1 MGVYLNNKQTS
12 LIQTGALGG
21 IDEVSIGNEN
31 SMEPSQQITSNRR
44 NAVPRKSST
53 FMFNPGIFKFQVID
67 EDQVPTPDCLKQPS
81 SKDKLEA
88 RDIPVPIE
96 KCFQE
101 DSKRLQNLQDSFQ
114 AKVTSESSVN
124 SLSSKQMLP

>member
-1 MGVYLNNKQTS
+1 MYLNNKQTS

-31 SMEPSQQITSNRR
+31 SMEPSQQIIFDER

-53 FMFNPGIFKFQVID
+53 FMFNPGIFKFQASD
-67 EDQVPTPDCLKQPS
+67 EDQVPTPVCLKQPNS
-81 SKDKLEA
+81 NDKLEV

-101 DSKRLQNLQDSFQ
+101 DPKSLQNLQDSFQ
-114 AKVTSESSVN
+114 AKVTSESSIN
-124 SLSSKQMLP
+124 SLSSKQILP